1 MGGGQIKGAGVENLP
16 FIESRTVREKLSFP
30 VLIPL
35 VREAMIA
42 LSTGKVDQL
51 LRSFI
56 PVKDGH
62 IFALMPAAN
71 HAAGHFGVKVL
82 SVFPDAAGE
91 LQHEGYILLFSEAS
105 GRPLCMA
112 EAEDITRLRTA
123 AASAVAT
130 DALARADATELAV
143 LGTGKQ
149 AAVHIA
155 AMAQVRKLKRVRIWG
170 RSKDKAAVLAR
181 AQADALGLACE
192 VCDSAKAAVAEADI
206 ICTVTAA
213 RDPVLNGAW
222 VKPGA
227 HVNVV
232 GSSTPVPAEIDNDLV
247 ARSRFIADHR
257 AHVLLHGG
265 EFLRAKK
272 SGLVG
277 DDHVGAEIGE
287 VLAGLKPGRTAA
299 DQITVYKSLG
309 HAVQDLAALAWLH
322 RNR

>member
-1 MGGGQIKGAGVENLP
+1 M
-16 FIESRTVREKLSFP
+16 REKLTFP
-30 VLIPL
+30 VLIPI

-56 PVKDGH
+56 PVKENH

-82 SVFPDAAGE
+82 SVFPGAHGE
-91 LQHEGYILLFSEAS
+91 LQHEGYILLFSEVS

-123 AASAVAT
+123 AVSAVAT
-130 DALARADATELAV
+130 DALARGDAAVLAV

-149 AAVHIA
+149 AAAHIA
-155 AMAQVRKLKRVRIWG
+155 AIAEVRKLKRVRIWG
-170 RSKDKAAVLAR
+170 RDKDKAIALAK
-181 AQADALGLACE
+181 AAADALGLACE
-192 VCDSAKAAVAEADI
+192 VCDSAEAAVTKADI
-206 ICTVTAA
+206 ICTATAA

-222 VKPGA
+222 VKRGA
-227 HVNVV
+227 HVNAV
-232 GSSTPVPAEIDNDLV
+232 GSSTPMPAEIDNDLV

-272 SGLVG
+272 AGVVG
-277 DDHVGAEIGE
+277 DDHVVAEIGE
-287 VLAGLKPGRTAA
+287 VLAGVKPGRTAP

-309 HAVQDLAALAWLH
+309 HAVQDLAALAWLYQ
-322 RNR
+322 NR

>member
-1 MGGGQIKGAGVENLP
+1 VENLP
-16 FIESRTVREKLSFP
+16 FIDARTVCRKLTFP
-30 VLIPL
+30 VLIPV

-42 LSTGKVDQL
+42 LSTGRVDQL

-82 SVFPDAAGE
+82 SVFPDPSGE
-91 LQHEGYILLFSEAS
+91 LQHEGYILLFSQAS

-130 DALARADATELAV
+130 GVLARPEANVLAV

-149 AAVHIA
+149 AAAHIA
-155 AMAQVRKLKRVRIWG
+155 AVAEVRTLRQVRIWG
-170 RSKDKAAVLAR
+170 RDRAKAEALAK
-181 AQADALGLACE
+181 AQSDRLGLFCE
-192 VCDSAKAAVAEADI
+192 VFDRAEAAVAAADI
-206 ICTVTAA
+206 ICTATGA

-222 VKPGA
+222 VRPGTHINA
-227 HVNVV
+227 V
-232 GSSTPVPAEIDNDLV
+232 GSSTPVPAELDNDLV
-247 ARSRFIADHR
+247 AKSRFIADHR
-257 AHVLLHGG
+257 PHVLQHGG

-272 SGLVG
+272 AGLVD
-277 DDHVGAEIGE
+277 DDHVVAEIGE
-287 VLAGLKPGRTAA
+287 VLADLKPGRTAS

-309 HAVQDLAALAWLH
+309 HAVQDLAALAWLYQ
-322 RNR
+322 NR

>member
-1 MGGGQIKGAGVENLP
+1 MENLP
-16 FIESRTVREKLSFP
+16 FIDSRTVREKLSFP
-30 VLIPL
+30 VLIPI

-56 PVKDGH
+56 PVKEGH

-82 SVFPDAAGE
+82 SVFPDASGE

-130 DALARADATELAV
+130 DALARADAAALAV

-149 AAVHIA
+149 AAAHIA
-155 AMAQVRKLKRVRIWG
+155 AIAEVRRLDRVRIWG
-170 RSKDKAAVLAR
+170 RNKDKAMDLAK
-181 AQADALGLACE
+181 AEADTLGLACE
-192 VCDSAKAAVAEADI
+192 VCDSAEAAVAEADI

-227 HVNVV
+227 HVNAV
-232 GSSTPVPAEIDNDLV
+232 GSSTPVPAEIDSELV

-272 SGLVG
+272 AGVVG
-277 DDHVGAEIGE
+277 DDHVAAEIGE
-287 VLAGLKPGRTAA
+287 VLAGVKPGRTSA

-309 HAVQDLAALAWLH
+309 HAVQDLAALAWLYQ
-322 RNR
+322 NR